1 MGLGVSI
8 GTPKLHSPSPKSPKD
23 LAALAAAK
31 EESPRILLEDFWDVC
46 KSAKL
51 TQGGQGGRS
60 GRILNQV
67 ALDALL
73 PKHALTCVRG
83 ETHEA
88 EVGGMQLTFDAFFQG
103 LITIAIETFR
113 PVPCVTNATMKEA
126 IEQVLDAEALMAA
139 RDPPLD
145 ALRLEL
151 RQSPECRNLVREL
164 SRQLREIYSLWAKA
178 DERET
183 RTDMLS
189 CKEAQMMLQR
199 AAIIGTRLSVV
210 QARAFI
216 MKTLFVD
223 LPSEYR
229 YTAEH
234 DTMHLAYGDFI
245 ELLARAADEYFKSAK
260 SLPHLVDRLRL
271 VIEHVHRSVHEA
283 GILPELK
290 EPRRQLVRSQLRRA
304 KVM

>member
-1 MGLGVSI
+1 
-8 GTPKLHSPSPKSPKD
+8 
-23 LAALAAAK
+23 
-31 EESPRILLEDFWDVC
+31 
-46 KSAKL
+46 
-51 TQGGQGGRS
+51 
-60 GRILNQV
+60 
-67 ALDALL
+67 
-73 PKHALTCVRG
+73 
-83 ETHEA
+83 
-88 EVGGMQLTFDAFFQG
+88 
-103 LITIAIETFR
+103 
-113 PVPCVTNATMKEA
+113 
-126 IEQVLDAEALMAA
+126 
-139 RDPPLD
+139 
-145 ALRLEL
+145 
-151 RQSPECRNLVREL
+151 VREL

-223 LPSEYR
+223 PPSEY
-229 YTAEH
+229 TGEH
-234 DTMHLAYGDFI
+234 EAMHLAYGDFI

-304 KVM
+304 KAM